1 MEKIFILSFVIFGF
15 FSVAS
20 SGNAA
25 TLLTETW
32 NDQSLPAA
40 YDQLWTSAAFDSS
53 IRMGSTGYSAKF
65 TWNQGATIA
74 TGTGPAAARYLI
86 PATEQIYV
94 STYWRFNSDWV
105 GSGQGYHPHLIYIL
119 SDTDYNVNGAYSGL
133 AANYLD
139 TYIEPH
145 ALGAYLVLQDILNE
159 GTTYG
164 AVCGSGCFY
173 APSVDFVPNQWYRI
187 EVWLKMNTMNGNS
200 PNADGEMK
208 MWVDGVS
215 VYDANNRIY
224 RNGQNPTMKW
234 RTVNIGPWIGDGS
247 PRTQTM
253 WMDDLIV
260 GTERSTG
267 GSCGDGSCLSGETC
281 TSCPQDCPT
290 GSGQVCCSG
299 SVFTGNCCTN
309 SDCPSGQSCSNHA
322 CSGTSCTCTSW
333 VNGACGGSCPSQRQ
347 QARTCTP
354 SGCDTTSRC
363 IADAACGSSTGELVL
378 HLNLNEGSG
387 TSASDSS
394 GKGNTATITGA
405 TWTTDSKSGG
415 QALSLGSSG
424 YIRVPASSSMGFD
437 KSQGTIGMWIKP
449 TSPISDSYQL
459 LAMDS
464 SYGIELNIQPE
475 GNLFFYPWVD
485 PSWNDYNL
493 VTNPLSAGQWQHLAV
508 TWDYST
514 KAVKLYVNGAEKT
527 PSVQNVPTYWTA
539 IASTADWHIGG
550 SPVKDQYLAGLIDE
564 IKVYSKALTPAEILQ
579 DYSGSTCIHKSD
591 TDCSGCV
598 EPDELTAFIS
608 RWFTSNQDVT
618 MRELM
623 EAIGL
628 WKKGC

>member
-1 MEKIFILSFVIFGF
+1 MDNYWDGFTISTSRAYPASVIEIGNSPDYATAKKVYQPPEFLSDNSIQVR
-15 FSVAS
+15 ADL
-20 SGNAA
+20 SGLGSGPYYMWITNNRQQR
-25 TLLTETW
+25 T
-32 NDQSLPAA
+32 AA
-40 YDQLWTSAAFDSS
+40 YALSS
-53 IRMGSTGYSAKF
+53 TPPQPCPGNNCCQQGQTCQGGSFQSSSDCGSLCCVGGTCQTPSTTCASQGFYCCPSGYTCSQ
-65 TWNQGATIA
+65 TRT
-74 TGTGPAAARYLI
+74 
-86 PATEQIYV
+86 
-94 STYWRFNSDWV
+94 
-105 GSGQGYHPHLIYIL
+105 
-119 SDTDYNVNGAYSGL
+119 
-133 AANYLD
+133 
-139 TYIEPH
+139 
-145 ALGAYLVLQDILNE
+145 
-159 GTTYG
+159 
-164 AVCGSGCFY
+164 GSGCSGTCCSSQTY
-173 APSVDFVPNQWYRI
+173 CTQPSTCPDG
-187 EVWLKMNTMNGNS
+187 TCS
-200 PNADGEMK
+200 P
-208 MWVDGVS
+208 
-215 VYDANNRIY
+215 
-224 RNGQNPTMKW
+224 
-234 RTVNIGPWIGDGS
+234 
-247 PRTQTM
+247 
-253 WMDDLIV
+253 
-260 GTERSTG
+260 
-267 GSCGDGSCLSGETC
+267 GETC
-281 TSCPQDCPT
+281 PQDRCC
-290 GSGQVCCSG
+290 SGVSYTTSQVCCSG
-299 SVFTGNCCTN
+299 SVFTGNCCSN

-598 EPDELTAFIS
+598 STSELTNFIQ
-608 RWFTSNQDVT
+608 RWFTSNADVT
-618 MRELM
+618 MAELIQ
-623 EAIGL
+623 AIGL
-628 WKKGC
+628 WKSGTGCA